1 MSQQGGSIPYYC
13 FHEKRSRK
21 KGEARNTAEELFG
34 TEGRG
39 GRSEVQTLERR
50 DGGKERHVASPLC
63 LWEEVG
69 EWMRGLGPQ
78 Q

>member
-1 MSQQGGSIPYYC
+1 MDQYLITVFMGKEAG
-13 FHEKRSRK
+13 RK
-21 KGEARNTAEELFG
+21 VRPETAELFE
-34 TEGRG
+34 TEGHG

-50 DGGKERHVASPLC
+50 DGGKERHTASPLC
-63 LWEEVG
+63 SWEEVG